1 MAPAPA
7 PGSGSGSAWALAAP
21 PLAVEWAAAQCKG
34 SRPVMRAA
42 AVAAG
47 PCSSKGKRT
56 TIQAPTAAVP
66 SRTRSGAARRTRRR
80 AGRPPSQQQQL
91 KPCRSCLDDGTSSK
105 RCLDHGSSICY
116 IFIGAKLA
124 HRSTIRLGASP
135 TDDYIIY
142 KIDY

>member
-1 MAPAPA
+1 MAPA
-7 PGSGSGSAWALAAP
+7 PGSGSGSAWAPAAP

-91 KPCRSCLDDGTSSK
+91 KPCRSCLDDGWEYGTRQWRRANKKQLLPAGDCISWIINLLHIYRRQNS
-105 RCLDHGSSICY
+105 RIDRPLD
-116 IFIGAKLA
+116 
-124 HRSTIRLGASP
+124 
-135 TDDYIIY
+135 
-142 KIDY
+142 

>member
-7 PGSGSGSAWALAAP
+7 PGSGSGSGSAWALAAP

-80 AGRPPSQQQQL
+80 VGRPPSQQQQL
-91 KPCRSCLDDGTSSK
+91 KPCRRSCLDDGRPAARDATSSGEGQTK
-105 RCLDHGSSICY
+105 NNYYRGRCLYIMDHQSATY
-116 IFIGAKLA
+116 L
-124 HRSTIRLGASP
+124 
-135 TDDYIIY
+135 
-142 KIDY
+142 